1 RLTSTFSSSTT
12 YSSFAIA
19 STTNLIVNTE
29 SFNDL
34 TGSGLSISSS
44 ALTCNTASVTV
55 FGCLATADFSKFN
68 SATTTFSTGLSY
80 NGATNAVTV
89 SNIPLSSLAT
99 LPINSI
105 VTTNNSGV
113 LIATTSQHTVGSL
126 ISTTTSN
133 SFFMGNVGIGTTTP
147 QWKLQV
153 SSTTQPQLALSNG
166 VNEAVWTFRAVSG
179 SFFIATAS
187 PTTYATSTNP

>member
-44 ALTCNTASVTV
+44 ALTCNTASVSV

-68 SATTTFSTGLSY
+68 SATTTFSTGLTY
-80 NGATNAVTV
+80 NGATNAVT
-89 SNIPLSSLAT
+89 LAT

-105 VTTNNSGV
+105 VTTDNSSNH
-113 LIATTSQHTVGSL
+113 IATGTQLTVGNIL
-126 ISTTTSN
+126 
-133 SFFMGNVGIGTTTP
+133 
-147 QWKLQV
+147 
-153 SSTTQPQLALSNG
+153 
-166 VNEAVWTFRAVSG
+166 
-179 SFFIATAS
+179 
-187 PTTYATSTNP
+187 ATSTTNIST